1 MDARSGRS
9 RSGGGSS
16 GSRRSRSAIRLIVL
30 IGRESG
36 RIGGVSL
43 LEAVV
48 LWNTL
53 WIVLFRM
60 DGDSMLS
67 PEAER

>member
-16 GSRRSRSAIRLIVL
+16 GRRRTRSAIQRTVL
-30 IGRESG
+30 TVRGSG

-43 LEAVV
+43 LEG
-48 LWNTL
+48 
-53 WIVLFRM
+53 RER
-60 DGDSMLS
+60 DS
-67 PEAER
+67 